1 MLRHLLSDDLPRS
14 RVLAA
19 MLAATLAALALAP
32 FLFPGTRSLNVAA
45 KICVFIVLVASYDLL
60 LGYTGIVSFAHTMFY
75 GIGSYAIAI
84 ALYAMGPTWAGVAT
98 GIVIGLPLA
107 ALLALC
113 IGLFSLRVQ
122 AIFFAMITLAVAS
135 AFLVLASQL
144 SRLTGGDD
152 GRSFRLPELL
162 RPGTVLISK
171 DVLGFEFNGRTL
183 TYYIVFFGAAAMILT
198 LLRIVNSP
206 FGRVIQAIRE
216 NESRMEAVG
225 YPVFRFKLAA
235 FTIAGALGGLAGALL
250 ANQNSYVN
258 PGILHW
264 TESGK
269 LMIMVILGGVGH
281 LYGGIIGAIG
291 LLGLEE
297 LLANHKIEWLAAM
310 YPNYQQHSLL
320 AVGVVLLVVVLYA
333 PQGIAGL
340 FAPRNRK

>member
-1 MLRHLLSDDLPRS
+1 MRRALPFV
-14 RVLAA
+14 VLALAIAFPLA
-19 MLAATLAALALAP
+19 MRSIDQVYYVTMASRILIYALAATSLNLVLGYGGMISFGHAAFVGAGAYTASVMIVEGLPSAWLGWPLAVAVSGLLALA
-32 FLFPGTRSLNVAA
+32 
-45 KICVFIVLVASYDLL
+45 
-60 LGYTGIVSFAHTMFY
+60 
-75 GIGSYAIAI
+75 IGA
-84 ALYAMGPTWAGVAT
+84 V
-98 GIVIGLPLA
+98 
-107 ALLALC
+107 
-113 IGLFSLRVQ
+113 SLRTRGVYF
-122 AIFFAMITLAVAS
+122 IMITLAFA
-135 AFLVLASQL
+135 QMIYY
-144 SRLTGGDD
+144 LTISMKAYGGDE
-152 GRSFRLPELL
+152 GL
-162 RPGTVLISK
+162 
-171 DVLGFEFNGRTL
+171 TL
-183 TYYIVFFGAAAMILT
+183 TQRATAGFGLDLKDDITFYYIVLAILAGAMFLISRLVDA
-198 LLRIVNSP
+198 R